1 MKKSNEK
8 QAVGLSEIGLGLD
21 DIIRRGA
28 RDVIQQAI
36 EAEFLQLLEQ
46 YANVKTFRGCRTVV
60 RNGYLPERDVLTAV
74 GPVTVKVPKV
84 RDRSGSGVKFN
95 STLVPPYVRRS
106 SRVSAAL
113 PWLYLKGIS
122 TGDMSEALKVLLGDE
137 AKGLSANVVS
147 RLKAQWSDEHVRWHR
162 RDLSEAR
169 HVYWWV
175 DGIHTGLRAEESSD
189 GQCLLVIIGVTPDGR
204 KERVAIG
211 DGLRESKESWK
222 ELLLDLKERGLAHGP
237 LLAVGDGAMGF
248 WAALEEVF
256 PMTRAQRCWFH
267 KMGNVLNALPKSQH
281 ARAKQALQEI
291 WMAATR
297 AEALTAFERFLATY
311 APKYPKAAEKLIKD
325 REALLAFH
333 DFPAEHWAHLRT
345 TNPIESTFA
354 TVRHRT
360 TRTRNCVSRATFLGL
375 AFKLIEEAEK
385 SWRRI
390 RGAERIE
397 LLLKGVPFRDGIAVQ
412 DNPPLQ
418 QNLAA

>member
-1 MKKSNEK
+1 MTKRNEM
-8 QAVGLSEIGLGLD
+8 QSSGPSEIGLGLD

-28 RDVIQQAI
+28 REVIQQAI
-36 EAEFLQLLEQ
+36 EAELAQLLEQ
-46 YANVKTFRGCRTVV
+46 YENVKTLSGSRTVV

-74 GPVTVKVPKV
+74 GPVAVKVPKV
-84 RDRSGSGVKFN
+84 RDRLGSGVKFN
-95 STLVPPYVRRS
+95 SVLVPPYVRRS
-106 SRVSAAL
+106 ARVSAAL
-113 PWLYLKGIS
+113 PWLYLKGVS
-122 TGDMSEALKVLLGDE
+122 TGDMSEALKVLMGEE
-137 AKGLSANVVS
+137 AKGLSPNVVS
-147 RLKAQWSDEHVRWHR
+147 RLKAQWSEEHAHWNR
-162 RDLSEAR
+162 RDLSQTR
-169 HVYWWV
+169 YVYWWV
-175 DGIHTGLRAEESSD
+175 DGIHTGLRAEQTD

-222 ELLLDLKERGLAHGP
+222 ELLLDLKERGLPHGP

-248 WAALEEVF
+248 WAALAEVF
-256 PMTRAQRCWFH
+256 PATHGQRCWFH

-297 AEALTAFERFLATY
+297 ADALRAFEHFVTAY
-311 APKYPKAAEKLIKD
+311 AQRYPKAVEKLIKD
-325 REALLAFH
+325 RDALLAFY

-397 LLLKGVPFRDGIAVQ
+397 LLLKGVPFKDGEAVQ